1 MDTARQGCQKGRA
14 TQVTGRLSLHFS
26 RLLEPEAVE
35 PLAASRH
42 HDTHTLTRLP
52 PRLLHLLHHLCPSAC
67 VPCWWPCRISAL
79 AYACKRALAR
89 VRWKPSLARTLSA
102 ALMRRKPRRRCCVTD
117 TVEGRTLACLHRFGR
132 LLASRVPS
140 SRGVSGTVPRR
151 RCRCRPWRRDAL
163 LHGFPHTVRKRR
175 VA

>member
-89 VRWKPSLARTLSA
+89 VRACVQQSTCTCNGIHVHRERGQEAVRETDGEGGGKGGEGG
-102 ALMRRKPRRRCCVTD
+102 RRGQGGGKD
-117 TVEGRTLACLHRFGR
+117 
-132 LLASRVPS
+132 
-140 SRGVSGTVPRR
+140 
-151 RCRCRPWRRDAL
+151 WRRPRTEARPSNSTYKADI
-163 LHGFPHTVRKRR
+163 
-175 VA
+175 